1 MVGGNHRLSQAFPR
15 QKRNTSA
22 SLRGAETARKA
33 QEPGTSLVPSAF
45 VNVGDW
51 KELKVDQRSEEKNK
65 QKLNRSLDYRSS
77 TGCCGV
83 NIPAEGGELITD
95 AE

>member
-22 SLRGAETARKA
+22 SLRGTEAAGKA

-45 VNVGDW
+45 VNVADW
-51 KELKVDQRSEEKNK
+51 KEIKVDQRSEEKTNK
-65 QKLNRSLDYRSS
+65 S
-77 TGCCGV
+77 
-83 NIPAEGGELITD
+83 
-95 AE
+95 